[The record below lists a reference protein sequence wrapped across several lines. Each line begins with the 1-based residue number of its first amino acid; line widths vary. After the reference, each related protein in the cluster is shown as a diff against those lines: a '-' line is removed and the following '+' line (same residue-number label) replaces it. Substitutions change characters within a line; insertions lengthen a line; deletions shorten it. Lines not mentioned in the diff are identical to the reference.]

1 MDTALDVFVFPEPWW
16 DLRGQ
21 GVPEAER
28 RQHLLDEARAELGP
42 QHPLATG
49 DLDVLADLTRQD
61 EVLFRCSEDA
71 FAIVHLTYAGALDP
85 FVRVRLFDSWS
96 AVRDEIEAMAED
108 W

>member
-16 DLRGQ
+16 DLRGH
-21 GVPEAER
+21 GAPEAER

-49 DLDVLADLTRQD
+49 DLDVLADATRQD

-71 FAIVHLTYAGALDP
+71 FAIVHLTCAGALDP
-85 FVRVRLFDSWS
+85 FVRVRTFDSWS